1 VGLHVLEITGWTNLV
16 FYRFIT
22 IERRRKA
29 MDLRA
34 RLGNGM
40 RIARN
45 NRGFTL
51 IEMAIV
57 LIIIGIILGAVVKG
71 KDLIRS
77 GEQKKVYSKFVNAW
91 RTCYLNYYDRTGKIL
106 GDTTGDNLAD
116 EPSDY
121 TANVINKL
129 KETGLTPPTTNT
141 GDACKYR
148 YSDSQGGSHDVQ
160 VNFAQTT
167 DKANVLVIKTIPAEL
182 SIAIDRIV
190 DGKAD
195 GTDGDFL
202 TAAGA
207 SSPYTPGGSDWGTD
221 PTNDDTKALWK
232 MEF

>member
-1 VGLHVLEITGWTNLV
+1 
-16 FYRFIT
+16 
-22 IERRRKA
+22 
-29 MDLRA
+29 
-34 RLGNGM
+34 
-40 RIARN
+40 
-45 NRGFTL
+45 
-51 IEMAIV
+51 
-57 LIIIGIILGAVVKG
+57 
-71 KDLIRS
+71 
-77 GEQKKVYSKFVNAW
+77 
-91 RTCYLNYYDRTGKIL
+91 
-106 GDTTGDNLAD
+106 
-116 EPSDY
+116 
-121 TANVINKL
+121 
-129 KETGLTPPTTNT
+129 
-141 GDACKYR
+141 
-148 YSDSQGGSHDVQ
+148 